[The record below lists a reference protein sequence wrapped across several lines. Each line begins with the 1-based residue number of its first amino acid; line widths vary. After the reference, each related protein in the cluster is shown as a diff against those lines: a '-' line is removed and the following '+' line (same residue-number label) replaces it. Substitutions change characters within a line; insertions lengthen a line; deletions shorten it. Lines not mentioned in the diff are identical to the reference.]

1 MDAFIHGLRVVP
13 SRSKVAA
20 FFLLT
25 AAYWCLNG
33 WGMGLLARAF
43 DLHLTL
49 VQSFT
54 VLGVLV
60 VGVMIPSGPGMVGT
74 FQAATVLGLSLFVP
88 SAALDTRGTAYA
100 NVLWAVQLAFTTA
113 LGLFFL
119 FSRHIRIA
127 QIFSAPSEVEE
138 ELEEEEKQYRAEGTG
153 APPPGGAA
161 R

>member
-1 MDAFIHGLRVVP
+1 MNA
-13 SRSKVAA
+13 
-20 FFLLT
+20 
-25 AAYWCLNG
+25 
-33 WGMGLLARAF
+33 WGMSVLARAF
-43 DLHLTL
+43 DIQLSL

-60 VGVMIPSGPGMVGT
+60 VGVMIPAGPGMVGT

-127 QIFSAPSEVEE
+127 QIFAAPSEVEE
-138 ELEEEEKQYRAEGTG
+138 GLEEEERQYVAEGDG
-153 APPPGGAA
+153 VPPAGGEA